1 MTLNLSL
8 ATWDHDRAAAL
19 HEGQV
24 QIPGVHLDTRYAT
37 TGELF
42 PLAVGDAPYDVTEM
56 SFSSYIIQCSRDEGE
71 YIALPAFLSRA
82 FRHGAIYVRS
92 GSPLKTPKDLEGCVV
107 GLPEYGM
114 TMAIWVRGLMA
125 DDYGVDL
132 SKLTYR
138 TAGINEPGRVERLRI
153 DLPPDYDL
161 KPLPFGQTLNQALL
175 DGELDAVISAAP
187 PKAFS
192 DGSASVVRMLEPV
205 AENERAYFKRTGV
218 FPIMHV
224 VGVRKSIAEQNPDL
238 CANIYQAFLKARR
251 LAMDRVK
258 SVAEGSA
265 NRSMSPWFA
274 DAYEQAVRTMGP
286 DYWPYGIKDNA
297 ASLDAMVRYMNDQH
311 LTARPVV
318 LDELFHPS
326 TMELAGT

>member
-1 MTLNLSL
+1 MTLNLSF
-8 ATWDHDRAAAL
+8 ATWDHDRAAPL
-19 HEGQV
+19 HEGLV
-24 QIPGVHLDTRYAT
+24 DIPGVRLDTHYAT

-42 PLAVGDAPYDVTEM
+42 PLAVGDAPYDITEM

-71 YIALPAFLSRA
+71 YIALPVFLSRA

-92 GSPLKTPKDLEGCVV
+92 GSPFKTPKDLEGRIV

-153 DLPPDYDL
+153 DLPTEYDL

-192 DGSASVVRMLEPV
+192 DGTSSIVRMLEPL
-205 AENERAYFKRTGV
+205 ADPERAYFQRTGIL
-218 FPIMHV
+218 PIMHV
-224 VGVRKSIAEQNPDL
+224 VGVRRTIAEEYPDL
-238 CANIYQAFLKARR
+238 CAKIHQTFVKARR
-251 LAMDRVK
+251 LAMDRIK

-265 NRSMSPWFA
+265 NRMMSPWFA
-274 DAYEQAVRTMGP
+274 DAYEQAVRTMGH
-286 DYWPYGIKDNA
+286 DYWPYGVEDNA

-311 LTARPVV
+311 LMARPVT

-326 TMELAGT
+326 TTKLAGT